1 MNAESLPKA
10 RAAALRAPALA
21 LWLAVGLAACQ
32 QSEPAPEPVRAAR
45 FAKVALESATASHEY
60 AAEVKARIESRLG
73 FRVGGKLVERKVEVG
88 EAVKAAQAL
97 ARLDPEDLRLG
108 QDSARA
114 ALSSAQ
120 ASHALAAAEYQRFRE
135 LLVQGFISAAE
146 LERREAALK
155 AALAALE
162 QARAQLAVQD
172 NQARYATLL
181 ADAPGV
187 VTAVEAEPGQV
198 VAAGATVIRLA
209 RDGPR
214 DAVFSVPEDR
224 LATMRSLVGQRDALR
239 VRPWG
244 SSRLLPATLRE
255 LAAAADASTRT
266 YLAKAD
272 LGSAAVSLGQTASV
286 LVASPDAAVIKL
298 PLTAIWSNGGV
309 TSVWLL
315 DAASMTVRPQPVQVG
330 GVEGSSVLVGAG
342 LQPGQE
348 VVVAGVHVLSSGQKL
363 TRYAPPAAAAAA
375 SQ

>member
-172 NQARYATLL
+172 NQARYAILL

>member
-88 EAVKAAQAL
+88 EAVKASQAL

-172 NQARYATLL
+172 NQARYAILL

>member
-88 EAVKAAQAL
+88 EAVKASQAL

-120 ASHALAAAEYQRFRE
+120 ASHALAAADHQRFRE
-135 LLVQGFISAAE
+135 LLLQGFISAAE
-146 LERREAALK
+146 LERREAALT

-224 LATMRSLVGQRDALR
+224 LATMRALVGQRDALR

-255 LAAAADASTRT
+255 LAAAADPSTRT

-298 PLTAIWSNGGV
+298 PLTAIWSDGGV